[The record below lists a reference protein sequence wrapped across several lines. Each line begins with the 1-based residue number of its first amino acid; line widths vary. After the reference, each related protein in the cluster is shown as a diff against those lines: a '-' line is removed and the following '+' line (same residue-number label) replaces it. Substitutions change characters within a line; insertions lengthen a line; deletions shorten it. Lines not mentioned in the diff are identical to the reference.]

1 MSKIII
7 ANFKMELS
15 LKQSLKLLENY
26 KMIFIV
32 NNIKHTVIACPD
44 YLSLAYLSAKNQEKR
59 TFPFHLG
66 SQNIGHLNYGALT
79 GEVSVFNLKNL
90 GVNFSLIGHSERR
103 KIGEDNFLINEKI
116 KTALKAKITPVVCL
130 GEEKKISKEAFN
142 KYIAKELKE
151 LFKDINKVDIKKI
164 IIAYEPVWAIG
175 TNNPCLPKKAN
186 EIHQVIKNFI
196 KKNYQTDIKVLYG
209 GSVNEKNA
217 KDYLVFDNI
226 DGLLVGKASTSA
238 IKFKKIIS

>member
-15 LKQSLKLLENY
+15 IRQSLRLLENY
-26 KMIFIV
+26 KKIFLI

-44 YLSLAYLSAKNQEKR
+44 YLSLAYLSTKNQEKR
-59 TFPFHLG
+59 TFPFHLA
-66 SQNIGHLNYGALT
+66 SQNIGQLSYGALT
-79 GEVSVFNLKNL
+79 GEVSALNLKSL
-90 GVNFSLIGHSERR
+90 GVSFSLIGHSERR
-103 KIGEDNFLINEKI
+103 KMGEDNFLINEKI
-116 KTALKAKITPVVCL
+116 KIALKAKLIPVVCL

-142 KYIAKELKE
+142 KYITKELKE
-151 LFKDINKVDIKKI
+151 LFKAINKVDMKKI

-175 TNNPCLPKKAN
+175 TSNPCFPKKAN
-186 EIHQVIKNFI
+186 EIHQIIKELI
-196 KKNYQTDIKVLYG
+196 KKNYQTSIKVLYG
-209 GSVNEKNA
+209 GSVNDKNA
-217 KDYLVFDNI
+217 MDYLVYDNI